1 MVYVS
6 CKYNTYIHVQ
16 HRISPDHYVLVCI
29 LYVYTYMTCTDT
41 FIPEPNVF
49 VCILYVYTY
58 MTCTDTFI
66 PEPNVRLRR
75 REERRSSLSFSGG
88 RTLSYFISNG
98 AHILYVWYVHI
109 CTVIMYRYGI
119 PYQYVCACILY
130 VYAYIKTYRYVLYEQ
145 GCTYLVPIIRSNMCN
160 TEYVQICTYSYV
172 FCMYIR
178 MKIRTSTFYMRNG
191 VCILYV

>member
-1 MVYVS
+1 MYDYVQNMYTIQTKIRTIPTGQAVNPLPYQQLLARIMYIYTYKYVQITEISTLCIMVYVS

-98 AHILYVWYVHI
+98 AHILYV
-109 CTVIMYRYGI
+109 
-119 PYQYVCACILY
+119 
-130 VYAYIKTYRYVLYEQ
+130 
-145 GCTYLVPIIRSNMCN
+145 
-160 TEYVQICTYSYV
+160 
-172 FCMYIR
+172 
-178 MKIRTSTFYMRNG
+178 
-191 VCILYV
+191 